1 MSQDRSILD
10 LVTAGNAVAFR
21 QAFADR
27 MNAKMA
33 ERILFSAP
41 KPVNETVMS
50 EEKKLSPKEKALAKT
65 AYEAGKESSD
75 DEDEGDASDLFLFQ
89 NSDQVIDKAKEIVLN
104 YNDSHT
110 NDRLETKIF
119 KTDNGIRFFV
129 SGDEVGR
136 RQVRNLLRGIG
147 GKLQS

>member
-1 MSQDRSILD
+1 MSQDKSILD
-10 LVTAGNAVAFR
+10 LVVAGNALAFR

-33 ERILFSAP
+33 ERILFSQP
-41 KPVNETVMS
+41 KPVNETVIS
-50 EEKKLSPKEKALAKT
+50 EVKKLSPKEKELAKQ
-65 AYEAGKESSD
+65 AYEAGKEAS
-75 DEDEGDASDLFLFQ
+75 DEDEDDTSDLYLFQ
-89 NSDQVIDKAKEIVLN
+89 HSDQVIDKAKEIVLN

-110 NDRLETKIF
+110 NDKLEIRIF
-119 KTDNGIRFFV
+119 KTDNAIRFFV

>member
-1 MSQDRSILD
+1 MSQDKSILD
-10 LVTAGNAVAFR
+10 LVVAGNALAFR

-33 ERILFSAP
+33 ERILFSQP
-41 KPVNETVMS
+41 KPVNETVIS
-50 EEKKLSPKEKALAKT
+50 EVKKLSPKEKELAKQ
-65 AYEAGKESSD
+65 AYEAGKEAS
-75 DEDEGDASDLFLFQ
+75 DEDEDDTSDLYLFQ
-89 NSDQVIDKAKEIVLN
+89 HSDQVIDKAKEIVLN

-110 NDRLETKIF
+110 NDKLVIRIF
-119 KTDNGIRFFV
+119 KTDNAIRFFV

>member
-1 MSQDRSILD
+1 MSQDKPILD
-10 LVTAGNAVAFR
+10 LVIAGNALAFR

-33 ERILFSAP
+33 ERILFSQP
-41 KPVNETVMS
+41 KPVNETVIS
-50 EEKKLSPKEKALAKT
+50 EVKKLSTKEKELAKQ
-65 AYEAGKESSD
+65 AYEAGKEASD
-75 DEDEGDASDLFLFQ
+75 DEDEDDTSDLYLFQ
-89 NSDQVIDKAKEIVLN
+89 HSDQVIDKAKEIVLN

-110 NDRLETKIF
+110 NDRLEIRIF
-119 KTDNGIRFFV
+119 KTDNAIRFFV

-136 RQVRNLLRGIG
+136 RQVRNMLRGIG